1 MRYSLISKFSLIIFV
16 VALFFSCENK
26 EHIRTYRLAKTQDN
40 IQRKNANSEKQSNSK
55 LTWEVSEL
63 WEEVPGHSMR
73 LASFQV
79 PCGDEFG
86 DLSVTTLE
94 GSSGSIFANVQ
105 RWMGQIGLENAT
117 EAEINSLN
125 KIKGIKCLKPNGA
138 FYVFPS
144 CKGLLNKKTKIFMDK
159 KTPPESRDT
168 GNYELTLAGDLA
180 RAREILDK
188 SKN

>member
-1 MRYSLISKFSLIIFV
+1 MRFSLISKFLLITFV
-16 VALFFSCENK
+16 IALFSSCENK
-26 EHIRTYRLAKTQDN
+26 EHIRTYRLAKTQDT

-63 WEEVPGHSMR
+63 WKEVSGHSMR

-94 GSSGSIFANVQ
+94 GSSGSMFANVQ

-117 EAEINSLN
+117 EAEFNSLN
-125 KIKGIKCLKPNGA
+125 KMKIGNLGQFNYFKLINPSNEQKAILVSIYRVKNSSVFIKLMSSISCIKENENEFLK
-138 FYVFPS
+138 F
-144 CKGLLNKKTKIFMDK
+144 C
-159 KTPPESRDT
+159 ESFALS
-168 GNYELTLAGDLA
+168 N
-180 RAREILDK
+180 
-188 SKN
+188 

>member
-1 MRYSLISKFSLIIFV
+1 MRNGLISKFSLIILV

-40 IQRKNANSEKQSNSK
+40 IQRKNVNSEKQSNSN
-55 LTWEVSEL
+55 LTWEISEL

-79 PCGDEFG
+79 PCGDESG

-105 RWMGQIGLENAT
+105 RWMGQIGLENVT

-125 KIKGIKCLKPNGA
+125 KIKIGKLGQYNYFKLINPRKEQKAILVSIYRINNSSVFIKLMSSI
-138 FYVFPS
+138 S
-144 CKGLLNKKTKIFMDK
+144 CIKENENEFIKFCGSFALSN
-159 KTPPESRDT
+159 
-168 GNYELTLAGDLA
+168 
-180 RAREILDK
+180 
-188 SKN
+188 